1 MYRNLADGFKDART
15 KIISVQVF
23 SEMAVNDEIA
33 VKFIPPNSDNE
44 TVILKILGLD
54 VRDVRRFTGSHG
66 QYIKRIIE
74 WFY

>member
-33 VKFIPPNSDNE
+33 AKFIPPISDYE
-44 TVILKILGLD
+44 TVNLRISGLD
-54 VRDVRRFTGSHG
+54 VRDVRLVTGGHG
-66 QYIKRIIE
+66 QYGKRVIE